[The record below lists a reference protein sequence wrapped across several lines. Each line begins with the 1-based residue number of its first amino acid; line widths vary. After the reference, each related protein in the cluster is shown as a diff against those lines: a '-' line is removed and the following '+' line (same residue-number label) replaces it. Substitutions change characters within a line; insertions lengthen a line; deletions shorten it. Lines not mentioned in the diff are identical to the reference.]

1 MDERSSSSLS
11 LPVFEAPVT
20 DRVWLVG
27 AHGGAGCTTIYR
39 SAPDVYADAGR
50 ALPISGDAHR
60 PSRIVLCA
68 RGDSRGHEALRELLN
83 EADAG
88 LFSPSILLGVA
99 VTVPCSRPPLVLERS
114 RRLVCSTARFAVRLP
129 WIGSLM
135 VDGECAKYPRAY
147 ESLRR
152 EAVKAVDMPLT
163 TAS

>member
-1 MDERSSSSLS
+1 MDERSSSSPS
-11 LPVFEAPVT
+11 LPTFEAPVT

-50 ALPISGDAHR
+50 ALPISGDTRR
-60 PSRIVLCA
+60 PSRIVLCTK
-68 RGDSRGHEALRELLN
+68 GDSLGLEALQGLLN

-88 LFSPSILLGVA
+88 LFTPSILLGVA

-114 RRLVCSTARFAVRLP
+114 RRLVCSAAPFAVRLP
-129 WIGSLM
+129 WIGPLM
-135 VDGECAKYPRAY
+135 VDGMCAKYPRAY

-152 EAVKAVDMPLT
+152 DALKSLDARYS